1 MLEDLGNCVKI
12 HDTVIPAVNIQVDPQ
27 EIFRYDHEID
37 MWIGL
42 YFEIMFEDGSLWVVT
57 QEWPTDEIKIDWFPN
72 WHKAHE
78 YGFSYTDGSIVG
90 IPIRD
95 WDHFSMFYKIRLE
108 AMKVERRITWTEFYK
123 EMVV

>member
-42 YFEIMFEDGSLWVVT
+42 YFEIMFEDGSLWVVS
-57 QEWPTDEIKIDWFPN
+57 QEWPTDPIIFDWFPN
-72 WHKAHE
+72 WHRVDKA
-78 YGFSYTDGSIVG
+78 GFQFMDEAIVG
-90 IPIRD
+90 NRVKD
-95 WDHFSMFYKIRLE
+95 WDAFERLYRVRLNAIDLSRKIAWNKFYP
-108 AMKVERRITWTEFYK
+108 
-123 EMVV
+123 EMVA